1 VGSALLAW
9 LIGGSALAALAKVLL
24 AVCGLVFGLIYR
36 RYLGILGADRRKPAE
51 RQAYDA
57 LRNSLAEGNMA
68 ARLYA
73 ERLTRFLDWIDRFF
87 GDAGMADRT
96 LFPHAFG
103 LRTPAPLWT
112 APAFDRCLLL
122 ALIYPVA
129 TILIIWAISGH
140 VGPAER
146 ALGLRPD
153 LSGWQRSIAV
163 AGLTFAILLCWRGI
177 LLNGW
182 KSFVSITTASI
193 VALLLIDA
201 ITGLSAPGIVAI
213 LAGTALVSVAGAI
226 IVAIVFALVVGVITT
241 ARHRVTPSEFG
252 AGVVILV
259 LLFTAT
265 AAGLTLIYV
274 VLAVGGAVIVV
285 VAVAGVGAGTV
296 AIALIIAV
304 VAAILVGVVLG
315 KRGDRASTA
324 PGAIAVVVAVT
335 ITGAGAAAGTAPD
348 LVVGSGPI
356 VGIVIFAVAFGAA
369 VLSEVAREGRWQ
381 AAFPSLLTPAMV
393 VVCLVGANL
402 LAPLSTWEQ
411 AGPILLFLGLLTLLN
426 APFDWASLGLT
437 RALLRRGLEIGGWW
451 PYALALLDAGLAALV
466 IAALALTMVVG
477 VQTFD
482 ALAVHGGG
490 ASVLPLEPLLNGIA
504 AQPSAPEYWWLYALL
519 LSTMIPSLVN
529 LVIGGSSLLRG
540 LPGVPMLLL
549 RAIPARGGVLRW
561 DRHWIATVLTAQV
574 AAGAALGIAAQ
585 AFLVVVIIG
594 YVMPWFGADLLG
606 MAHDVADFNLPERVG
621 QLFGVSL

>member
-1 VGSALLAW
+1 MDGS
-9 LIGGSALAALAKVLL
+9 
-24 AVCGLVFGLIYR
+24 
-36 RYLGILGADRRKPAE
+36 
-51 RQAYDA
+51 
-57 LRNSLAEGNMA
+57 
-68 ARLYA
+68 
-73 ERLTRFLDWIDRFF
+73 
-87 GDAGMADRT
+87 
-96 LFPHAFG
+96 
-103 LRTPAPLWT
+103 
-112 APAFDRCLLL
+112 AFDRCLLL

-129 TILIIWAISGH
+129 TILIIWAVSGH

-163 AGLTFAILLCWRGI
+163 ASATFAILLCWRGI

-182 KSFVSITTASI
+182 KSFVAIATASI
-193 VALLLIDA
+193 VALLLVDA
-201 ITGLSAPGIVAI
+201 ITGLSAPGIAAI

-226 IVAIVFALVVGVITT
+226 TVAIVFALVVGVITAARLRIT
-241 ARHRVTPSEFG
+241 ASEFA
-252 AGVVILV
+252 AGTVIWVVLI
-259 LLFTAT
+259 TGT
-265 AAGLTLIYV
+265 AAGLILIYTI
-274 VLAVGGAVIVV
+274 LAVGGAVIVV

-296 AIALIIAV
+296 VIALIIAV
-304 VAAILVGVVLG
+304 LAAILVGVVLG

-324 PGAIAVVVAVT
+324 PGAIAVVAAVT
-335 ITGAGAAAGTAPD
+335 IAGAGAIAGTAPD

-356 VGIVIFAVAFGAA
+356 VGIVILAVAFGAA

-381 AAFPSLLTPAMV
+381 AAFPSLLTPVMV
-393 VVCLVGANL
+393 VVCLVGADL

-426 APFDWASLGLT
+426 VPFDWASLGLT

-451 PYALALLDAGLAALV
+451 PYALALLDAGLAAAV

-490 ASVLPLEPLLNGIA
+490 AAVLPLEPLLDGISTT
-504 AQPSAPEYWWLYALL
+504 PSAPEYWWLYALL

-529 LVIGGSSLLRG
+529 LIIGGSSPLRG
-540 LPGVPMLLL
+540 LPGLPSLLL
-549 RAIPARGGVLRW
+549 RKIPAQGNVPKF
-561 DRHWIATVLTAQV
+561 DRAWIATVLTAQV

-585 AFLVVVIIG
+585 ALPIMVIIG
-594 YVMPWFGADLLG
+594 YIMPSFGLELLDI
-606 MAHDVADFNLPERVG
+606 ARNVAAFNLPGRVE
-621 QLFGVSL
+621 QIFGVGL